1 MFGGPSSGHEKL
13 LTSRLHAEQ
22 VFKRPFPKPTK
33 TFDDNR
39 GASPELNSYNNLY
52 QNMPTG
58 SEFPRL
64 SILQNFREI
73 NRIMTSTF
81 LKQKMQDEKFQG
93 RLPHDY

>member
-1 MFGGPSSGHEKL
+1 
-13 LTSRLHAEQ
+13 
-22 VFKRPFPKPTK
+22 
-33 TFDDNR
+33 
-39 GASPELNSYNNLY
+39 
-52 QNMPTG
+52 MPTG